1 MERSICV
8 LASKIDP
15 YKSIIQI
22 YGETTRDLSCETLS
36 LAQFQSRK
44 LLIGQ
49 NSVFIL

>member
-15 YKSIIQI
+15 HKNIIQI
-22 YGETTRDLSCETLS
+22 YRETTSDLSCETLS

-44 LLIGQ
+44 LLIG
-49 NSVFIL
+49 